1 MPHHPGPPHDRIP
14 PRDPYPPRDVDG
26 AGGNDRIGF
35 PGPPPAAGEPL
46 DGVDDV
52 LAIARLAITLP
63 LRAELIVLLL
73 DQFRSGHTISVFEH
87 GESMLDEVLRVV
99 GQAVSGSDMRTCVLV
114 SVRPGGGPES
124 ADDRR
129 WRAADAALAASGVEL
144 LEWLVVGRRGVTSI
158 PDRLGLTS
166 RW

>member
-1 MPHHPGPPHDRIP
+1 MPHHLGPPHDRIP
-14 PRDPYPPRDVDG
+14 PRDPNPPRDVG
-26 AGGNDRIGF
+26 GSGGNDRTGF

-52 LAIARLAITLP
+52 LAITLP

-114 SVRPGGGPES
+114 SVRPGGGPEPT
-124 ADDRR
+124 DDRR
-129 WRAADAALAASGVEL
+129 WRAADAALATSGLEL

-158 PDRLGLTS
+158 PDRLGLAS